1 MLLGFKK
8 VFSFKFLFLLI
19 FNLSCLNMHEVKSAE
34 EIKVIYSIFSR
45 TIEVDELKQFA
56 RTSKASKGLR
66 RILNVTNSSD
76 EEITYVLNRN
86 FDIPLSIAS
95 KLMYSEIGNVIL
107 TRLSKIIHTPNAR
120 NDETGV
126 LALRASVIKGI
137 MNGKGKIN
145 LINFF
150 EGYPTKTVILNVNA
164 LSKVINKVESIS
176 ELLEFFTDSPLEKI
190 KES

>member
-1 MLLGFKK
+1 MLFNKL
-8 VFSFKFLFLLI
+8 FSIKILILLS
-19 FNLSCLNMHEVKSAE
+19 FNQYFFYAREIKSAE
-34 EIKVIYSIFSR
+34 KIKIIYSVFSR
-45 TIEVDELKQFA
+45 TIEVNSLKKFA
-56 RTSKASKGLR
+56 KTAQSDKKLR

-76 EEITYVLNRN
+76 QEIITILNRN

-120 NDETGV
+120 NKETGV
-126 LALRASVIKGI
+126 LALRSSVIKGI
-137 MNGKGKIN
+137 QVGEGKIN